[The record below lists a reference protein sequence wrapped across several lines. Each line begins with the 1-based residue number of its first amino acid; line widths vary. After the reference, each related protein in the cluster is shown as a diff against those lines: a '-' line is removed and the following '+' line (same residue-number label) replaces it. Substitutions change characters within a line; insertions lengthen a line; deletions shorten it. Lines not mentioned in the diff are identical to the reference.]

1 MWLQKQKQGPHLAF
15 GGNFDHRHKHRL
27 HCSRLS
33 GPDMALGDNKDLDI
47 TMASNR
53 NFKKRGD
60 INKTE
65 SINWVCG
72 EGSNKTSN

>member
-1 MWLQKQKQGPHLAF
+1 
-15 GGNFDHRHKHRL
+15 
-27 HCSRLS
+27 
-33 GPDMALGDNKDLDI
+33 MALGDNKDLDI